1 MAEQMAAQKPKLDAS
16 KLRVA
21 CLVSRFNDF
30 VTEKLLEGARAAFAA
45 HGGDEARLDVAQ
57 VPGAF
62 ELPVAAMQLAKSGRY
77 DAIVALGA
85 VIRGETPH
93 FEYVSAAAS
102 DGLSRVA
109 LETGLPV
116 GFGLLTTDDTEQ
128 AEARAGGEAGNKG
141 AEAMLSAIEMA
152 NLLKSLPK
160 RKR

>member
-1 MAEQMAAQKPKLDAS
+1 MAEHLVQKNGKLDAS

-21 CLVSRFNDF
+21 CLVARFNDF
-30 VTEKLLEGARAAFAA
+30 VTEKLLNGAREAFAA
-45 HGGDEARLDVAQ
+45 QGGSPSKLDVAH

-62 ELPVAAMQLAKSGRY
+62 ELPVAALRLAQSGRY

-85 VIRGETPH
+85 VIRGDTPH

-102 DGLSRVA
+102 DGLARVA
-109 LETGLPV
+109 LDTGLPV

-128 AEARAGGEAGNKG
+128 AEARAGGAMGNKG

>member
-1 MAEQMAAQKPKLDAS
+1 MTEYRGKLDAGG
-16 KLRVA
+16 LRVA

-30 VTEKLLEGARAAFAA
+30 VTEKLLEGARAAFVRQ
-45 HGGDEARLDVAQ
+45 GGNPARLDVAH

-62 ELPVAAMQLAKSGRY
+62 ELPLAALRLAKSGRY

-93 FEYVSAAAS
+93 FEYVSAAAA
-102 DGLSRVA
+102 DGLTRVA
-109 LETGLPV
+109 LDTGLPV
-116 GFGLLTTDDTEQ
+116 GFGLLTTDDTAQ

-141 AEAMLSAIEMA
+141 EEAMRTAIEMA